1 MNMENTDMLENLLQN
16 SGKVDSELLAL
27 LSEGANEEEVQE
39 LIAKKLVG
47 AITALE
53 VLEVKEAL
61 SEVLPFISQAYIA
74 KTYFKKSRAW
84 FTQRLN
90 GNEVF
95 GVKASFDA
103 NALQV
108 LTDGLRDMRNKMD
121 AAIGELEKIKGFDT
135 TAQAVI
141 DGSLSTDNF
150 TDYFGIEKG
159 E

>member
-1 MNMENTDMLENLLQN
+1 MENTEMLKRLLQD
-16 SGKVDSELLAL
+16 SGKVDSELLKFIE
-27 LSEGANEEEVQE
+27 EGNEEDVQK
-39 LIAKKLVG
+39 LIAKRLVG

-61 SEVLPFISQAYIA
+61 SEILPFISQAYIA

-95 GVKASFDA
+95 GVKASFDSESLLVLID
-103 NALQV
+103 ALK
-108 LTDGLRDMRNKMD
+108 DMRNKMS
-121 AAIGELEKIKGFDT
+121 AAIDGLENIKGFDV
-135 TAQAVI
+135 TAQAVM
-141 DGSLSTDNF
+141 DGSITPDTLDE
-150 TDYFGIEKG
+150 YYGAEIG

>member
-1 MNMENTDMLENLLQN
+1 MENTEMLKRLLQD
-16 SGKVDSELLAL
+16 SGKGDSKLLKFIE
-27 LSEGANEEEVQE
+27 EGNEEDVQK
-39 LIAKKLVG
+39 LIAKRLVG

-61 SEVLPFISQAYIA
+61 SEILPFISQAYIA

-95 GVKASFDA
+95 GVKASFDSESLLVLID
-103 NALQV
+103 ALK
-108 LTDGLRDMRNKMD
+108 DMRNKMSS
-121 AAIGELEKIKGFDT
+121 AIDGLESIKGFDV
-135 TAQAVI
+135 TAQAVM
-141 DGSLSTDNF
+141 DGSLTPD
-150 TDYFGIEKG
+150 TLAEYYGAEIG

>member
-1 MNMENTDMLENLLQN
+1 MENTEMLKRLLQD
-16 SGKVDSELLAL
+16 SGKGDSELLKFIE
-27 LSEGANEEEVQE
+27 EGNEEDVQK
-39 LIAKKLVG
+39 LIAKRLVG

-103 NALQV
+103 DSLLVLVDALK
-108 LTDGLRDMRNKMD
+108 DMRNKMS
-121 AAIGELEKIKGFDT
+121 AAINGLESIKGFDV
-135 TAQAVI
+135 TAQAVM
-141 DGSLSTDNF
+141 DGSITPDTLAE
-150 TDYFGIEKG
+150 YYGAEIG

>member
-27 LSEGANEEEVQE
+27 LSGGANEEEVQK

-47 AITALE
+47 VITALE

-84 FTQRLN
+84 FTQRLKWKRKCL
-90 GNEVF
+90 ES
-95 GVKASFDA
+95 KPLLMPMLCKC
-103 NALQV
+103 LQM
-108 LTDGLRDMRNKMD
+108 G
-121 AAIGELEKIKGFDT
+121 
-135 TAQAVI
+135 
-141 DGSLSTDNF
+141 
-150 TDYFGIEKG
+150 
-159 E
+159 

>member
-1 MNMENTDMLENLLQN
+1 MENTEMLKRLLQD
-16 SGKVDSELLAL
+16 SGKGDSELLKFIE
-27 LSEGANEEEVQE
+27 EGNEKDVQK
-39 LIAKKLVG
+39 LIAKRLVG

-103 NALQV
+103 DSLLVLVDALK
-108 LTDGLRDMRNKMD
+108 DMRNKMS
-121 AAIGELEKIKGFDT
+121 AAIDELENIKGFDV
-135 TAQAVI
+135 TAQAVM
-141 DGSLSTDNF
+141 DGSLTPDTLAES
-150 TDYFGIEKG
+150 YGAEIVK
-159 E
+159 